1 VNIIQKIRPGIRI
14 LVWDDVIR
22 SDQFIT
28 NEKLVNE
35 KKKILFQK
43 SNLCLLVK

>member
-22 SDQFIT
+22 SDQFI
-28 NEKLVNE
+28 NDEKLVNG
-35 KKKILFQK
+35 KNFISKIK
-43 SNLCLLVK
+43 SLSSS

>member
-1 VNIIQKIRPGIRI
+1 MNIIQKIRPGIRI

-28 NEKLVNE
+28 DEKLVNE
-35 KKKILFQK
+35 KKQNFISKIK
-43 SNLCLLVK
+43 SLSSS